1 MLAEPGRHGRRDE
14 RIGTVHEHAHQEQQQ
29 AVPDVAGV
37 LHRPPA
43 QGQGVV
49 VQRGEVDGDGADSAH
64 QGVVQEEEG
73 NGDDE
78 HDWAGGGAHAGAVG
92 DEAGRDAAEDAAV
105 VKQGREGGGLGGR
118 EGKKNEQFSA
128 KIFC

>member
-1 MLAEPGRHGRRDE
+1 MLAEPGGHGRRDE

-29 AVPDVAGV
+29 AVPGVAGV
-37 LHRPPA
+37 PHRPPA
-43 QGQGVV
+43 QRQRVV

-64 QGVVQEEEG
+64 QGVVEEEEG

-92 DEAGRDAAEDAAV
+92 DEAGGDAAENAAV
-105 VKQGREGGGLGGR
+105 VKQGGEGGGLKVEIAR
-118 EGKKNEQFSA
+118 KINNFS
-128 KIFC
+128 